1 VRRVRG
7 GDFHLPS
14 SPDVSH
20 PPFGCSDHCL
30 TMLLTGFDDF
40 DPPDFCRYSDCPR
53 LHLRKNHCRFDDS
66 VRSTWHFRHYF
77 PLR

>member
-1 VRRVRG
+1 VTRVRD
-7 GDFHLPS
+7 GDSQLPS

-20 PPFGCSDHCL
+20 PPFDCSDHCL
-30 TMLLTGFDDF
+30 TALLTDF
-40 DPPDFCRYSDCPR
+40 DPLDFSRYSDYPAR